1 MTEIEKANILRLREE
16 GHSIPQIAQE
26 LNLPINTVKSFIFRT
41 CKPNPEREETDDP
54 ATPPTYP
61 DRVVRRCLFCGQPVT
76 QPPHRKEK
84 KFCCAACRSHWW
96 NQNAAQSQGKS
107 LRLRNCAY
115 CGETFRAYGQ
125 RKYCSH
131 GCYISAR
138 FGKEACL

>member
-16 GHSIPQIAQE
+16 GRTLQEIAEE
-26 LNLPINTVKSFIFRT
+26 LSLPINTVKSFIFRS
-41 CKPNPEREETDDP
+41 CRPNPAREETDTEP
-54 ATPPTYP
+54 LPTSP

-84 KFCCAACRSHWW
+84 KFCNAACRSHWW

-107 LRLRNCAY
+107 LRLRKCAY

>member
-1 MTEIEKANILRLREE
+1 MTTSEKSAVLALREE
-16 GHSIPQIAQE
+16 GHSIPQIAEE
-26 LNLPINTVKSFIFRT
+26 LNLPLNTVKSFIFRS
-41 CKPNPEREETDDP
+41 CRPNPEREEETV
-54 ATPPTYP
+54 APPTSP
-61 DRVVRRCLFCGQPVT
+61 DRVVRSCLFCGQPVT

-84 KFCCAACRSHWW
+84 KLCSAACRSHWW

-107 LRLRNCAY
+107 LRLRKCAY

>member
-16 GHSIPQIAQE
+16 GRTLQEISME
-26 LNLPINTVKSFIFRT
+26 LNLSINTVKSFIFRS
-41 CKPNPEREETDDP
+41 CRPNPEREEETV
-54 ATPPTYP
+54 APPLSP

-84 KFCCAACRSHWW
+84 KFCSAACRSHWW
-96 NQNAAQSQGKS
+96 NQNAAQSKGKA
-107 LRLRNCAY
+107 LHTKRCAH

>member
-1 MTEIEKANILRLREE
+1 MTEIEKSSILALREE

-26 LNLPINTVKSFIFRT
+26 LSLPINTVKSFIFRS
-41 CKPNPEREETDDP
+41 CRPNPEREETDTEP
-54 ATPPTYP
+54 LPTSP

-84 KFCCAACRSHWW
+84 KFCSAACRSHWW

-107 LRLRNCAY
+107 LRLRKCAY
-115 CGETFRAYGQ
+115 CGKSFQAYGQ

>member
-1 MTEIEKANILRLREE
+1 MTEIERANILALREE
-16 GHSIPQIAQE
+16 GRTLQEIAQE
-26 LNLPINTVKSFIFRT
+26 LSLPINTVKSFIFRS
-41 CKPNPEREETDDP
+41 CRPNPEREETDTEP
-54 ATPPTYP
+54 LPTSP

-84 KFCCAACRSHWW
+84 KCCSATCRSHWW
-96 NQNAAQSQGKS
+96 NQNAAQSKGKS
-107 LRLRNCAY
+107 LRLRKCAY

-131 GCYISAR
+131 TCYISAR